1 MYGSK
6 VWHST
11 DKYRKVI
18 WQCNDKYKGK
28 SRCATPRLTD
38 DEIKHAF
45 LRVVNQLAP
54 EREEIVANLRLLR
67 EQSFDTVKLESESNR
82 LLDEVNDAYDLVQS
96 DIAANA
102 RMARDQAEYRKS
114 HDELV
119 SKYEEACD
127 RYQKA
132 KEKLM
137 QMEAKKRELDNFIKS
152 VADLPE
158 VVTDFDNSLWGAIVD
173 HVTVYRHGEIC
184 FTLRDG
190 SEVKA

>member
-28 SRCATPRLTD
+28 SCCATPRLTD

-119 SKYEEACD
+119 NKYDEICSE
-127 RYQKA
+127 YQKA

-137 QMEAKKRELDNFIKS
+137 QMEARKREMDNFIKS

-184 FTLRDG
+184 FTFRDG

>member
-28 SRCATPRLTD
+28 SRCATTRLTD

-82 LLDEVNDAYDLVQS
+82 LLDEVNDAYDFVQS

-119 SKYEEACD
+119 NKYDEICSE
-127 RYQKA
+127 YQKA

-137 QMEAKKRELDNFIKS
+137 QMEARKREMDNFIKS